1 MKKIIPLILIS
12 ALLLAACGESTASES
27 SPTVVAAEMSES
39 SGYTESL
46 SYTGYAAA
54 DETKN
59 FSFLLSGKIS
69 EVCVE
74 KGEAVKAG
82 QVLAKL
88 DTESVQLAID
98 TANDNIRLAE
108 NQISQVNTNIAV
120 QKLTLEK
127 TQIGIDAEKLTLK
140 KIQDSYN
147 SQINTIMTNYNSV
160 KADYDRAKELY
171 ENGYI
176 SETDFEDAQY
186 ALDTVT
192 ETLNTAKSNME
203 NDVGLEEKSIE
214 SMENDYKLQEQAVK
228 NSEDQ
233 LSAAQISLSQA
244 KTALESANKNLTDS
258 TLYSTVDGYV
268 TAVVL
273 KAGEVT
279 SAGTPVVCVKSG
291 DQVINVGVGTA
302 DYPKLSTGMKAEVS
316 YNGDTYEASITN
328 IALYPDET
336 TRTYNVEITPQ
347 NCNVA
352 MGTLVNVQI
361 PIGESEGCFI
371 PISSVFNSGGV
382 DYVYVLEEDGYG
394 YYRTVRTEVIL
405 GTLNSDKILAENL
418 ETGVYVVTDGVTD
431 IYDNQQV
438 SIKEGVAYE

>member
-12 ALLLAACGESTASES
+12 ALLLAACGESTAVES

-74 KGEAVKAG
+74 KGETVKAG
-82 QVLAKL
+82 QVLAKF
-88 DTESVQLAID
+88 DTESVLLAID

-140 KIQDSYN
+140 KIQDSCN

-171 ENGYI
+171 ESGYI

-214 SMENDYKLQEQAVK
+214 SMGNDYKLQEQAVK
-228 NSEDQ
+228 
-233 LSAAQISLSQA
+233 
-244 KTALESANKNLTDS
+244 TPR
-258 TLYSTVDGYV
+258 
-268 TAVVL
+268 
-273 KAGEVT
+273 T
-279 SAGTPVVCVKSG
+279 SFRR
-291 DQVINVGVGTA
+291 
-302 DYPKLSTGMKAEVS
+302 LRF
-316 YNGDTYEASITN
+316 
-328 IALYPDET
+328 L
-336 TRTYNVEITPQ
+336 
-347 NCNVA
+347 
-352 MGTLVNVQI
+352 
-361 PIGESEGCFI
+361 
-371 PISSVFNSGGV
+371 
-382 DYVYVLEEDGYG
+382 
-394 YYRTVRTEVIL
+394 
-405 GTLNSDKILAENL
+405 
-418 ETGVYVVTDGVTD
+418 
-431 IYDNQQV
+431 
-438 SIKEGVAYE
+438 